1 MPSAVPPCFRR
12 CRTLLTGGPS
22 RLRDDR
28 SALPCIAGALRRSL
42 LTSAARAASWFG
54 PEAPGAIPSSS
65 SFRLAPAAGSLDRH
79 ATGTRPVHSPSLRDV
94 RGVWARASRGVKHLD
109 PGARRSGHAGVRRP
123 EARRVHPGQRRTGDG
138 LDAVDEST
146 GPVSGCTG
154 PPGKERSAPM
164 QQTAVRAANAVAE
177 RVGFEPTKSFDS
189 ALFKSA
195 AINRSATSPAVRIPR
210 RSRSPGPPHPA
221 TGSRSGPLTGYPRA
235 TRRNSA
241 HHLGGDAA

>member
-65 SFRLAPAAGSLDRH
+65 SLRLAPAAGSLDRH

-94 RGVWARASRGVKHLD
+94 RGVWARAPRGVKHLYSSGTSD
-109 PGARRSGHAGVRRP
+109 PPRVRRRTDTRLSVRMHRT
-123 EARRVHPGQRRTGDG
+123 AR
-138 LDAVDEST
+138 
-146 GPVSGCTG
+146 
-154 PPGKERSAPM
+154 
-164 QQTAVRAANAVAE
+164 VRGTANAVAE

-195 AINRSATSPAVRIPR
+195 AINRSATSPAVRIPAAIR
-210 RSRSPGPPHPA
+210 IPGPSSGSQSLAIASRPRYGRSTSGTSTEPSGRWYVSSSAA
-221 TGSRSGPLTGYPRA
+221 TTRARARPEPLSVWTSSGFAPGSGR
-235 TRRNSA
+235 
-241 HHLGGDAA
+241 